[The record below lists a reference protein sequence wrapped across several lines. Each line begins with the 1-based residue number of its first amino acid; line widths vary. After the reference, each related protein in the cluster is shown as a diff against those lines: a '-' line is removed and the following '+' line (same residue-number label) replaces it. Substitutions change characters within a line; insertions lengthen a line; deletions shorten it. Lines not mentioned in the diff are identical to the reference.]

1 MENLNQEIDQTSII
15 GEGTRIWANVQIR
28 ANVVIGTNCIVG
40 RNVNIGPKV
49 SIGDRCKIQN
59 ACEINGPSQISDGV
73 FIGPGVIITNDH
85 NPRAIDVQGNLKS
98 FEAWEA
104 TSVNIDH
111 GASIGAGA
119 ILVSPLRVGKWAMVG
134 AGAVVSSDVPDFAL
148 VVGVPAKRTA
158 WVGKAGV
165 RLVLVNGVYQCP
177 ITNEEYIEEENL
189 LREMNPI
196 ERD

>member
-85 NPRAIDVQGNLKS
+85 NPRAIDVQGNLKT

-148 VVGVPAKRTA
+148 VVGVPAKRTG

-196 ERD
+196 ERN